1 MQVSSLA
8 LDLIHFF
15 VLLKVVDVY
24 KRVIVNI
31 LTLLY
36 GKLDNV
42 TQEMENLF
50 QFETDLAK
58 IMCKFWATR
67 YLGHVFI
74 ICITIFF
81 PLL

>member
-1 MQVSSLA
+1 MQVLSLA
-8 LDLIHFF
+8 LAFQLIHFF
-15 VLLKVVDVY
+15 VYLKVVDVY

-58 IMCKFWATR
+58 IMCKFVARWVTC
-67 YLGHVFI
+67 L
-74 ICITIFF
+74 
-81 PLL
+81 